1 MSPCCL
7 QLSTRLCAL
16 LTQKTS
22 AVPLG
27 PGVGGLWPGAPVG
40 KESGRINPSIF
51 RAEEADDGHLTGATF
66 PLTFFLCNARALGSF
81 RLCSPFSCCL
91 PRRFHGQLFHWDAAQ
106 LIQGTR
112 PRAGLVIPVR
122 RSKRSHQ
129 GRLPYSLSLG
139 EFGADHTPSM
149 TASAHLL
156 RRSACRSAY
165 IPGMHGEAVAPPT
178 PPPPLEICPTVA
190 TTPRSSPPTFNV
202 SPSRITTRA
211 STLTPSDS
219 TTVRSRR
226 TWSLTSISPGKSG
239 SMSRPTVPTR
249 PKTTIVHLI
258 SARIPILQVR
268 I

>member
-1 MSPCCL
+1 VL
-7 QLSTRLCAL
+7 RLERKAGASIRRSSV
-16 LTQKTS
+16 QKKRMMVTS
-22 AVPLG
+22 QG
-27 PGVGGLWPGAPVG
+27 PPSRSRSFFVMPERSARFDSARLFLVAYRGG
-40 KESGRINPSIF
+40 F
-51 RAEEADDGHLTGATF
+51 TGNCFTGM
-66 PLTFFLCNARALGSF
+66 PPNSYRG
-81 RLCSPFSCCL
+81 PD
-91 PRRFHGQLFHWDAAQ
+91 H
-106 LIQGTR
+106 
-112 PRAGLVIPVR
+112 VIPVR

-226 TWSLTSISPGKSG
+226 TWSLTSILPGKSG
-239 SMSRPTVPTR
+239 GMSRPTAPTR